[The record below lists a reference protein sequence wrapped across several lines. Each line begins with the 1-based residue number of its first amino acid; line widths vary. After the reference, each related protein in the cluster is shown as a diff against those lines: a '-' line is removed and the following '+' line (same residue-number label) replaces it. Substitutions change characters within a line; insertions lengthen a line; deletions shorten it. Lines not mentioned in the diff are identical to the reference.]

1 HHMKEHYNHIHV
13 GHDHGLQAY
22 GVGFLLAGGIQFAT
36 SHDWWSTLWH
46 AFLSWGY
53 IGYYIAEVVQKVIH

>member
-1 HHMKEHYNHIHV
+1 MKEHYNHIHV

-36 SHDWWSTLWH
+36 SQDWWSTLWH